1 MVERKPDLSKL
12 AGTAFLM
19 GTALCWGAVPVLLRD
34 LKDYMDAWTANG
46 FRYSLA
52 AVLYW
57 PVLAIAARTGALN
70 RLTVRR
76 CLVPALLAFGGQVFW
91 ALAPYYLE
99 ASAIAFLIRLALL
112 WSLVGAMTFFRDE
125 RALLSQPIFYLGLLL
140 AVAGFVVLSA
150 NQVEAG
156 QGINVAGILIIS
168 LCALFFGFYSVSVR
182 YFLQGVH
189 PLVAFGTVSQFVAAG
204 TLVAMAIAGDFRDLL
219 VLPSSKWGVL
229 VTSSILGIALG
240 HSFLYA
246 AVKRLGAAISS
257 GLLTG
262 TPFVTIVLAMLVLGE
277 RLTVMEWSA
286 GVAMVAGAVFLLR
299 SQVVLT
305 PFPRGS

>member
-1 MVERKPDLSKL
+1 MTEREPGLTKL
-12 AGTAFLM
+12 AGTAYLM

-34 LKDYMDAWTANG
+34 LKDHIDAWTANG
-46 FRYSLA
+46 FRYTLA

-57 PVLAIAARTGALN
+57 PILVIALRSGSLN

-76 CLVPALLAFGGQVFW
+76 CLVPAFLAFGGQVFW

-99 ASAIAFLIRLALL
+99 ASAIAFLIRFALL

-125 RALLSQPIFYLGLLL
+125 RALLSQPIFYAGLLL
-140 AVAGFVVLSA
+140 SIIGFVVLSA
-150 NQVEAG
+150 NQVEAE
-156 QGINVAGILIIS
+156 QGLNVAGILIIS

-182 YFLQGVH
+182 FFLQGVH
-189 PLVAFGTVSQFVAAG
+189 PLVAFGTVSQIVAAG
-204 TLVAMAIAGDFRDLL
+204 TLGAMAMAGDCRDLL
-219 VLPSSKWGVL
+219 VLPTSKWGVL

-257 GLLTG
+257 GSLTG
-262 TPFVTIVLAMLVLGE
+262 TPFVTILLAMVILGE
-277 RLTVMEWSA
+277 TLTPVEWSA

-299 SQVVLT
+299 SQVVLA
-305 PFPRGS
+305 PAPRAG